1 MAKKNCE
8 ITVSDM
14 ANNENLKPF
23 KTGED
28 ERRNLSGRPRKF
40 VSLLKEQGYKSAEI
54 NDTLMALL
62 SMDLEELGDVYKN
75 PKATVLEK
83 AVAGAIRKSIEKG
96 SLYNIETIITR
107 AMGKPKEQ
115 TDHSGEIKVK
125 VSYGSRDNT
134 EPTT

>member
-1 MAKKNCE
+1 
-8 ITVSDM
+8 
-14 ANNENLKPF
+14 
-23 KTGED
+23 
-28 ERRNLSGRPRKF
+28 
-40 VSLLKEQGYKSAEI
+40 LLKDQGYKLSEI

-62 SMDLEELGDVYKN
+62 SMDMNELKEAFEN

-115 TDHSGEIKVK
+115 TEHSGGQTIKV
-125 VSYGSRDNT
+125 VYERNT
-134 EPTT
+134 GQITGTASESTENY

>member
-1 MAKKNCE
+1 MAFPDDGIKF
-8 ITVSDM
+8 T
-14 ANNENLKPF
+14 P
-23 KTGED
+23 GESG
-28 ERRNLSGRPRKF
+28 NPNGRPRKY
-40 VSLLKEQGYKSAEI
+40 VSLLKEQGYKLSEI

-62 SMDLEELGDVYKN
+62 SMDLNELKEVFEN

-115 TDHSGEIKVK
+115 QDHTGEIKVK
-125 VSYGSRDNT
+125 VTYGDRSNP
-134 EPTT
+134 ESTT

>member
-1 MAKKNCE
+1 MPNP
-8 ITVSDM
+8 
-14 ANNENLKPF
+14 ENIESHQFKP
-23 KTGED
+23 GESG
-28 ERRNLSGRPRKF
+28 NPNGRPRKF
-40 VSLLKEQGYKSAEI
+40 VSLLKEQGYKLSEI

-62 SMDLEELGDVYKN
+62 SMDINELKEVFEN

-115 TDHSGEIKVK
+115 QDHTGEIKVK
-125 VSYGSRDNT
+125 VTYGDRSNP
-134 EPTT
+134 ESTT

>member
-1 MAKKNCE
+1 MAFPNDDTKF
-8 ITVSDM
+8 
-14 ANNENLKPF
+14 KP
-23 KTGED
+23 GESG
-28 ERRNLSGRPRKF
+28 NPNGRPRKF
-40 VSLLKEQGYKSAEI
+40 VSLLKEQGYKLSEI

-62 SMDLEELGDVYKN
+62 SMDMNELKEAFEN

-115 TDHSGEIKVK
+115 QDHTGEIKVK
-125 VSYGSRDNT
+125 VTYGDRSNP
-134 EPTT
+134 ESTT

>member
-1 MAKKNCE
+1 MPN
-8 ITVSDM
+8 S
-14 ANNENLKPF
+14 ENIESYQFKP
-23 KTGED
+23 GESG
-28 ERRNLSGRPRKF
+28 NPNGRPRKI
-40 VSLLKEQGYKSAEI
+40 VSLLKDQGYKLSEI

-62 SMDLEELGDVYKN
+62 SMDMNELKEAFEN

-115 TDHSGEIKVK
+115 QDHTGEIKVK
-125 VSYGSRDNT
+125 VTYGNRSNP
-134 EPTT
+134 E

>member
-1 MAKKNCE
+1 MPNP
-8 ITVSDM
+8 
-14 ANNENLKPF
+14 ENIAGQGFHTHP
-23 KTGED
+23 
-28 ERRNLSGRPRKF
+28 ERINRDGRPRKF
-40 VSLLKEQGYKSAEI
+40 VSTLKEQGYKLSEI

-62 SMDLEELGDVYKN
+62 SMDINELKEVFEN

-115 TDHSGEIKVK
+115 TEHSGGQTFKVIYERTAYSASGSDEIA
-125 VSYGSRDNT
+125 GEGT
-134 EPTT
+134 E

>member
-1 MAKKNCE
+1 MG
-8 ITVSDM
+8 IP
-14 ANNENLKPF
+14 NEHINQFKP
-23 KTGED
+23 GESG
-28 ERRNLSGRPRKF
+28 NPNGRPRKF
-40 VSLLKEQGYKSAEI
+40 VSLLKEQGYKLSEI

-62 SMDLEELGDVYKN
+62 SMDINELKEVFEN

-115 TDHSGEIKVK
+115 TEHSGGQTFKVI
-125 VSYGSRDNT
+125 YER
-134 EPTT
+134 PTDQTGATD

>member
-1 MAKKNCE
+1 MA
-8 ITVSDM
+8 IP
-14 ANNENLKPF
+14 NEHINQFKP
-23 KTGED
+23 GESG
-28 ERRNLSGRPRKF
+28 NPNGRPRKI
-40 VSLLKEQGYKSAEI
+40 VSLLKDQGYKLSEI

-62 SMDLEELGDVYKN
+62 SMDMNELKEVFEN

-115 TDHSGEIKVK
+115 QDHTGEIKVK
-125 VSYGSRDNT
+125 VTYGDRSNP
-134 EPTT
+134 ESTT

>member
-1 MAKKNCE
+1 VGTFPNKE
-8 ITVSDM
+8 TQFSSDRQPES
-14 ANNENLKPF
+14 N
-23 KTGED
+23 
-28 ERRNLSGRPRKF
+28 GRPRKI
-40 VSLLKEQGYKSAEI
+40 VSLLKDQGYKLSEI

-62 SMDLEELGDVYKN
+62 SMDMNELKEAFEN

-115 TDHSGEIKVK
+115 QDHTGEININVN
-125 VSYGSRDNT
+125 YGHRHNASDTNAGSDLGII
-134 EPTT
+134 

>member
-1 MAKKNCE
+1 MRGK
-8 ITVSDM
+8 T
-14 ANNENLKPF
+14 NEPDWMSWQMPTISNPHI
-23 KTGED
+23 D
-28 ERRNLSGRPRKF
+28 PS
-40 VSLLKEQGYKSAEI
+40 EI

-62 SMDLEELGDVYKN
+62 SMDMNELKEAFEN

-115 TDHSGEIKVK
+115 QDHTGEININVN
-125 VSYGSRDNT
+125 YGHRHNASDTNAGSDLGII
-134 EPTT
+134 

>member
-1 MAKKNCE
+1 MAFPNDDTK
-8 ITVSDM
+8 
-14 ANNENLKPF
+14 F
-23 KTGED
+23 KAGESG
-28 ERRNLSGRPRKF
+28 NPNGRPRKI
-40 VSLLKEQGYKSAEI
+40 VSLLKDQGYKLSEI

-62 SMDLEELGDVYKN
+62 SMDMNELKEAFEN

-115 TDHSGEIKVK
+115 QDHTGEIKVK
-125 VSYGSRDNT
+125 VTYGDRSNP
-134 EPTT
+134 ESTT

>member
-1 MAKKNCE
+1 MAFPNDDTK
-8 ITVSDM
+8 
-14 ANNENLKPF
+14 F
-23 KTGED
+23 KAGESG
-28 ERRNLSGRPRKF
+28 NPNGRPRKI
-40 VSLLKEQGYKSAEI
+40 VSLLKDQGYKLSEI

-62 SMDLEELGDVYKN
+62 SMDMNELKEAFEN

-115 TDHSGEIKVK
+115 QDHTGEIKVK
-125 VSYGSRDNT
+125 VTYGDRSNT
-134 EPTT
+134 ESTT

>member
-1 MAKKNCE
+1 MAFPNDGVKF
-8 ITVSDM
+8 
-14 ANNENLKPF
+14 KP
-23 KTGED
+23 GESG
-28 ERRNLSGRPRKF
+28 NPNGRPRKF
-40 VSLLKEQGYKSAEI
+40 VSTLKDQGYKLSEI

-62 SMDLEELGDVYKN
+62 SMDINELKEVFEN

-115 TDHSGEIKVK
+115 TEHSGGQTFKVIYERTGYSASGSDEIA
-125 VSYGSRDNT
+125 GEGT
-134 EPTT
+134 E

>member
-1 MAKKNCE
+1 MKGNPN
-8 ITVSDM
+8 ISDYGF
-14 ANNENLKPF
+14 KP
-23 KTGED
+23 GESG
-28 ERRNLSGRPRKF
+28 NPNGRPRKF
-40 VSLLKEQGYKSAEI
+40 VSLLKEQGYKLSEI

-62 SMDLEELGDVYKN
+62 SMDLNELKEVFEN

-115 TDHSGEIKVK
+115 QDHTGEIKVK
-125 VSYGSRDNT
+125 VTYGDRSDSP
-134 EPTT
+134 ETT